1 MISIGRL
8 LKRSPMISRMGLPM
22 LLRMHL
28 IWPRR
33 TRVKAPGSYLN
44 HDAFAEAHSKEDA
57 ESAKKYLESHNAEV
71 RASAEHRWSFVLT
84 SNARQSSAR
93 FSERLLSPCHPTQ
106 LKYWLIMPAKQQD
119 KLLLDRQPLAPVS
132 QCVKCCHSDTEFIAG
147 KGGKKDKKDDKPA
160 AASSAPKQQVM
171 LCSTLADT
179 SLMETVGHEWTSC
192 WSRREEVEGCSEGGR
207 LGTRFWAGGLTDDTR
222 LAGKKGVELAGCADM
237 GGLEFFTTTIDSADG
252 ALELLV
258 AAMDGANKEPDPNEE
273 EAKGGSGMVGKMFLS
288 SSDKQLALMCYVPES
303 KTSKCNASEW
313 MKAVLASVNG
323 EFIEGNEKVAKGRSV
338 GDGQN
343 KFPLKDKDTC
353 QGASVSWLKERGL
366 FPQGDDE
373 GDDWVPDE
381 DAGIEW

>member
-1 MISIGRL
+1 MSAWTGMNGSKAGASKNHQGKQQSASDVNSYFKINDIDKL
-8 LKRSPMISRMGLPM
+8 INIAINKVAEEKPNDFKNGL
-22 LLRMHL
+22 
-28 IWPRR
+28 
-33 TRVKAPGSYLN
+33 A
-44 HDAFAEAHSKEDA
+44 DALENASHMAKKDKKAHSKEDA
-57 ESAKKYLESHNAEV
+57 ESAKKYLESHNAEAILSEILGKIAV
-71 RASAEHRWSFVLT
+71 SMPSNPAQVLAHHAREATGQAPAGQAAS
-84 SNARQSSAR
+84 
-93 FSERLLSPCHPTQ
+93 SP
-106 LKYWLIMPAKQQD
+106 
-119 KLLLDRQPLAPVS
+119 S
-132 QCVKCCHSDTEFIAG
+132 

-160 AASSAPKQQVM
+160 AASSAPKQQ
-171 LCSTLADT
+171 DT
-179 SLMETVGHEWTSC
+179 SGPPAGVDAKKWKAA
-192 WSRREEVEGCSEGGR
+192 VKEG
-207 LGTRFWAGGLTDDTR
+207 
-222 LAGKKGVELAGCADM
+222 GKKGVELAGCADM